1 MEHLIV
7 PPCMR
12 ASELSLFR
20 GSVMI
25 AFEQSAEL
33 ELGEQYLMIIS
44 PNIDQQ
50 EVFSWLFLVYQLE

>member
-1 MEHLIV
+1 
-7 PPCMR
+7 
-12 ASELSLFR
+12 
-20 GSVMI
+20 MI